1 MYCYILVKQ
10 KKKFFP
16 TFSHLFLAIKN
27 VERFSLAVS
36 YFRSFILSLRVSLFV
51 LLCITLLQFL
61 CVLLLMKK
69 LKPNFPFSLFFVLI
83 INYRIFFHI
92 KIKQRSISYF
102 DVVFLSCGKAICIDL
117 WIICLLMFC
126 LSVN

>member
-69 LKPNFPFSLFFVLI
+69 LKPNFPFSLFFCAYYKLSHFFPYKDQTTFYFIFWCCFFVVWQSHMYWFMDYLFAYVL
-83 INYRIFFHI
+83 F
-92 KIKQRSISYF
+92 IS
-102 DVVFLSCGKAICIDL
+102 
-117 WIICLLMFC
+117 
-126 LSVN
+126 